1 MQSNNNVMG
10 KLGGESLLCWQ
21 LHCGLLT
28 KSTQKSF
35 ELLDYQYA
43 SIHTCLHIF
52 KNIVNVVK
60 NINTSHMLGVCI
72 FLFLLKLVLP

>member
-1 MQSNNNVMG
+1 MG

-28 KSTQKSF
+28 ESTQKSF

-43 SIHTCLHIF
+43 SIHTHLHIF

-72 FLFLLKLVLP
+72 FFLLVKTCSLLTL

>member
-1 MQSNNNVMG
+1 MG
-10 KLGGESLLCWQ
+10 KLDGERLLCWQ

-28 KSTQKSF
+28 ESTQKSF
-35 ELLDYQYA
+35 EFLNYRYA
-43 SIHTCLHIF
+43 SIHTHLHIF

-60 NINTSHMLGVCI
+60 NINTNHMLRVCI